1 MKELI
6 VNNYK
11 IKYTGIL
18 KSGLPLTSTFEVIFD
33 SPVKLNSEEY
43 KTAEREVREII
54 TQVSINY

>member
-6 VNNYK
+6 VNSYK

-18 KSGLPLTSTFEVIFD
+18 KSGLPLTSTFEVDFD

-43 KTAEREVREII
+43 KTVEREVRDII
-54 TQVSINY
+54 NKVLI